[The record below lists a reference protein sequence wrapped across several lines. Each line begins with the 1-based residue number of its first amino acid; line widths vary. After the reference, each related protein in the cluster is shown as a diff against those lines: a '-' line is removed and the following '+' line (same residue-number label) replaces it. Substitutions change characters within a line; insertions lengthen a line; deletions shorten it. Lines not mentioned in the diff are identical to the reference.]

1 MGMERKLAAIFA
13 LDMVSFSRLMEA
25 DEAGTL
31 KRHRSHI
38 TELLEP
44 SVEAHHGHVVKGTG
58 DGLLCEFAS
67 AVDAVECA
75 VEIQRAMPAREEG
88 IPTDRRIEYR
98 IGINVGDI
106 VVEGGDIYGDGVNAA
121 ARIEALTDPGGVFI
135 SGSAFNQVKNK
146 VQLGFEDL
154 GLHTVKNIEEPVHVY
169 RVLLDPEAAGE
180 LPGQGR
186 YRHPVRELFKR
197 RVPQITGVYLGVSWA
212 FLEFVDWA
220 VSQYGLSPTVSSFVV
235 SILLLFLPSVVWIAW
250 RHGAPGRDR
259 WGLTDGLIISANL
272 AVAAGVLFI
281 VSGFTVSELT
291 TLDPVGDAA
300 RATRVSALES
310 LADTEDPRRIA
321 VLYFEPRSTQE
332 EVPYLAAGLTEAL
345 IRELGTV
352 PALHVTSRNG
362 SAIFRG
368 LAVQPDSIGRALKV
382 GTLVDGTVAVSD
394 DRIRVNVT
402 FLDASTGDQ
411 FGRTLVERPRAELFE
426 LQEDL
431 AHEVAVFLRGVLG
444 EEIELIE
451 RRSGADNVEAWEW
464 VQRARAASDQADA
477 LSDAGNPSA
486 AWSALGDADSLLV
499 LAEESAPEWV
509 DPTVMRGWLAYQRS
523 RWAGSMDQMQADLWI
538 DEGLNHAA
546 IALQLEPG
554 NPDALELRGTL
565 QYWKWL
571 LDLEPDPV
579 AADRLFEKAETDL
592 RQAIAMDQ
600 EQAGAWA
607 VLSHLLLNKAETAE
621 AKMAA
626 SRAYQADAYLRS
638 ADAILWRLYTTS
650 YDLEDQIDAAHWCAE
665 LGRRFPGEP
674 RFAECQLWH
683 MTMHDAEANVDRARE
698 LADELISLR
707 PVQEAE
713 FSQRWAGMALAAV
726 LARENMADSARAVA
740 YRSRG
745 NASVDPTRDLVY
757 VEAFVRTLLGEFD
770 EATDLLAEYMA
781 AVGGDP
787 SDIDYWWFDDLRN
800 EPRYQALLASGGG

>member
-1 MGMERKLAAIFA
+1 MERKLAAIFA
-13 LDMVSFSRLMEA
+13 LDMVSFSRLMET

-44 SVEAHHGHVVKGTG
+44 AVEAHHGHVVKGTG

-75 VEIQRAMPAREEG
+75 AEIQRAMPAREEE
-88 IPTDRRIEYR
+88 IPADRRIEYR

-106 VVEGGDIYGDGVNAA
+106 VVDGGDIYGDGVNAA

-146 VQLGFEDL
+146 VELGFEDL
-154 GLHTVKNIEEPVHVY
+154 GLHTVTNIVEPVHVY
-169 RVLLDPEAAGE
+169 RVLLDPGAAGE

-197 RVPQITGVYLGVSWA
+197 RVPPITGVYLAVSWA

-220 VSQYGLSPTVSSFVV
+220 VNQYGLSATVSSFVV
-235 SILLLFLPSVVWIAW
+235 SILLLLLPCVVWIAW
-250 RHGAPGRDR
+250 RHGAPGRDS

-272 AVAAGVLFI
+272 TVAAGVLFI

-291 TLDPVGDAA
+291 TLDPVGYTA

-368 LAVQPDSIGRALKV
+368 QTVQPDSIGRALKV

-426 LQEDL
+426 LQDDL

-451 RRSGADNVEAWEW
+451 RQTGAEDVEAWALM
-464 VQRARAASDQADA
+464 QRAQAESQQADA
-477 LSDAGNPSA
+477 LSDAGDPDSA
-486 AWSALGDADSLLV
+486 WEKLGEADFLLAA
-499 LAEESAPEWV
+499 AEEAAPEWV
-509 DPTVMRGWLAYQRS
+509 EPTVRRGWLAYQKS
-523 RWAGSMDQMQADLWI
+523 RWAGSTEQVQAGRWI
-538 DEGLNHAA
+538 EEGMNHATV
-546 IALQLEPG
+546 ALQLNPE

-565 QYWKWL
+565 RYWKWL
-571 LDLEPDPV
+571 LDLEPDP
-579 AADRLFEKAETDL
+579 AASDRLFENAETDL
-592 RQAIAMDQ
+592 LQAISLNQ

-607 VLSHLLLNKAETAE
+607 ILSHLLLNKAEDAE

-626 SRAYQADAYLRS
+626 SRAYQADAYLRD
-638 ADAILWRLYTTS
+638 ADGILWRLYTTS

-665 LGRRFPGEP
+665 LGRRFPDEP
-674 RFAECQLWH
+674 RFAECQLWQ
-683 MTMHDAEANVDRARE
+683 MTMHDAGIDVDRARE
-698 LADELISLR
+698 LVDELVTLNPS
-707 PVQEAE
+707 QEAE
-713 FSQRWAGMALAAV
+713 FSRRWAGMAFAAV
-726 LARENMADSARAVA
+726 LARAGMADSARAVA

-745 NASVDPTRDLVY
+745 DASVDPTQDLVY
-757 VEAFVRTLLGEFD
+757 VEAFVRTLLGEND
-770 EATDLLAEYMA
+770 EAIDLLAEFMA
-781 AVGGDP
+781 AVGAGP
-787 SDIDYWWFDDLRN
+787 SDIDYWWFNGLRE

>member
-1 MGMERKLAAIFA
+1 
-13 LDMVSFSRLMEA
+13 
-25 DEAGTL
+25 
-31 KRHRSHI
+31 
-38 TELLEP
+38 
-44 SVEAHHGHVVKGTG
+44 
-58 DGLLCEFAS
+58 
-67 AVDAVECA
+67 
-75 VEIQRAMPAREEG
+75 
-88 IPTDRRIEYR
+88 
-98 IGINVGDI
+98 
-106 VVEGGDIYGDGVNAA
+106 
-121 ARIEALTDPGGVFI
+121 
-135 SGSAFNQVKNK
+135 
-146 VQLGFEDL
+146 
-154 GLHTVKNIEEPVHVY
+154 
-169 RVLLDPEAAGE
+169 
-180 LPGQGR
+180 
-186 YRHPVRELFKR
+186 
-197 RVPQITGVYLGVSWA
+197 
-212 FLEFVDWA
+212 
-220 VSQYGLSPTVSSFVV
+220 
-235 SILLLFLPSVVWIAW
+235 
-250 RHGAPGRDR
+250 
-259 WGLTDGLIISANL
+259 
-272 AVAAGVLFI
+272 
-281 VSGFTVSELT
+281 
-291 TLDPVGDAA
+291 
-300 RATRVSALES
+300 
-310 LADTEDPRRIA
+310 
-321 VLYFEPRSTQE
+321 
-332 EVPYLAAGLTEAL
+332 
-345 IRELGTV
+345 
-352 PALHVTSRNG
+352 
-362 SAIFRG
+362 
-368 LAVQPDSIGRALKV
+368 
-382 GTLVDGTVAVSD
+382 
-394 DRIRVNVT
+394 
-402 FLDASTGDQ
+402 
-411 FGRTLVERPRAELFE
+411 
-426 LQEDL
+426 
-431 AHEVAVFLRGVLG
+431 
-444 EEIELIE
+444 
-451 RRSGADNVEAWEW
+451 
-464 VQRARAASDQADA
+464 
-477 LSDAGNPSA
+477 
-486 AWSALGDADSLLV
+486 
-499 LAEESAPEWV
+499 
-509 DPTVMRGWLAYQRS
+509 
-523 RWAGSMDQMQADLWI
+523 MDQMQADLWI

-607 VLSHLLLNKAETAE
+607 ILSHLLLNKAETAE

-713 FSQRWAGMALAAV
+713 FSQRWAGMAFAAV